1 MKLNLIIE
9 IDLSE
14 KDTLFS
20 ENELLEILNKRLDI
34 NKTDN
39 IKILSAGIIDAVTIS
54 ECDLPNNLIKCLHEN
69 RISYLYDLQRFRY
82 FQIYDILD
90 KDFFN
95 GEYKELLCSTMK
107 EYGVN
112 FFDIDIDSLIPIN
125 DCGLQARI
133 VTSLTRRG
141 FVFLQDLTHFTRNQ
155 VLKTRCF
162 GEKSQKELEEKLIE
176 YGLWYADEKYN

>member
-1 MKLNLIIE
+1 MKLNIIIE

-14 KDTLFS
+14 KDKLFY
-20 ENELLEILNKRLDI
+20 ENELLEFLNERLNI

-39 IKILSAGIIDAVTIS
+39 IKVLSAGVIDAVTIS

-69 RISYLYDLQRFRY
+69 GIIYLYDLQRFRY
-82 FQIYDILD
+82 FKIYDILD
-90 KDFFN
+90 KEFFN
-95 GEYKELLCSTMK
+95 GEYKELLCLTMK

-112 FFDIDIDSLIPIN
+112 FFDIDIDSLIPVN
-125 DCGLQARI
+125 DCGLSARV

-155 VLKTRCF
+155 VLKTRYF
-162 GEKSQKELEEKLIE
+162 GEKSQEELEEKLIE
-176 YGLWYADEKYN
+176 YGLWYADEK